1 MSSFEQQNNSNVNLS
16 IDHQLIE
23 EGGLYI
29 SHLLLKELLGSIYT
43 KLCCIE
49 RWDWHMQRFVR
60 NKRLVCVCASL
71 TRWPLRA
78 SAEHT
83 LSNFATQVYVR
94 LELLLAT
101 DTITQPNTH
110 YRFSYYFPHK
120 ALPSKRTQVSLC
132 PEVKL
137 HYAYKKTRIPKYE
150 QNSHLTRACPENSE
164 LCVQLWST
172 SLHTYKK

>member
-49 RWDWHMQRFVR
+49 RWDWHVQRFVR
-60 NKRLVCVCASL
+60 NERLVCVCASL

-110 YRFSYYFPHK
+110 YRFSYYFPHRG
-120 ALPSKRTQVSLC
+120 LPCKRTQVSLC
-132 PEVKL
+132 PGVKITIISN
-137 HYAYKKTRIPKYE
+137 YTFTKKNVFLNMNRTHIWPVPA
-150 QNSHLTRACPENSE
+150 Q
-164 LCVQLWST
+164 
-172 SLHTYKK
+172 